1 MDTFDK
7 FLEFQKDLI
16 QSQLKVI
23 YRYQQQ
29 SPHLKKTATSSK
41 VPILKKPH
49 NVRLN

>member
-7 FLEFQKDLI
+7 LLEFQKDLI

-29 SPHLKKTATSSK
+29 SPHL
-41 VPILKKPH
+41 
-49 NVRLN
+49 

>member
-1 MDTFDK
+1 MDIFDK
-7 FLEFQKDLI
+7 LLEFHKDLI

-29 SPHLKKTATSSK
+29 NPH
-41 VPILKKPH
+41 LKKPH